1 MSADKKIQLDISNFN
16 FDAQYFTENQML
28 RDELYRQANFK
39 LNNHGDLDS
48 EKQAFDGL
56 LGNGNAMGRGDRQ
69 SASDDSKDAPA
80 QPGNLEAL
88 LDRII
93 PTHLS
98 LFGTINEL
106 TTKAGDALQTQ
117 ADPVMTELVNVI
129 NTGLQRLMVSDGSSG
144 NRQVRMMLK
153 EDVLPGVSVVIHEVA
168 GRLQVDYVCSQE
180 ASRLRLNDAAPEQA
194 RVLAASLNR
203 EVLVTVQTDDEEDL
217 CLLEALASP

>member
-1 MSADKKIQLDISNFN
+1 MSADKKIQLDVSNFN
-16 FDAQYFTENQML
+16 FDAQYFTGDQTL
-28 RDELYRQANFK
+28 QDQLYRQANFK
-39 LNNHGDLDS
+39 RNHGGDLDS
-48 EKQAFDGL
+48 EQQAFEVV
-56 LGNGNAMGRGDRQ
+56 LGSGNAKGRSDQQ
-69 SASDDSKDAPA
+69 SASEDPKDAPA
-80 QPGNLEAL
+80 QSDDLEAL

-98 LFGTINEL
+98 LFGPINEL
-106 TTKAGDALQTQ
+106 STKAGDALQTQ
-117 ADPVMTELVNVI
+117 AEPVMTELVNVI

-153 EDVLPGVSVVIHEVA
+153 EDILPGVSVVIHEVA

-194 RVLAASLNR
+194 KVLAASLNR